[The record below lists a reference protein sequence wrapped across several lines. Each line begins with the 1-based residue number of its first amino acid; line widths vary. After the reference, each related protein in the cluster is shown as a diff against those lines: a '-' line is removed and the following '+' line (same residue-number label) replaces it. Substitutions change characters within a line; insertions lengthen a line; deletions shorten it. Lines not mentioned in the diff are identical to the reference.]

1 MTEISPRHSRKNQA
15 EELPTGIDLKAERK
29 LLYRG
34 KKYWQERLAVKGTGT
49 ADPADQRPRMLS
61 HSKPSGSFTI

>member
-1 MTEISPRHSRKNQA
+1 MWKNMTEISPRHSRKNQA

-34 KKYWQERLAVKGTGT
+34 KKY
-49 ADPADQRPRMLS
+49 
-61 HSKPSGSFTI
+61 